1 MSHPGVI
8 WGIFGYWCPLVRLF
22 GPSAAVPFGHDLT
35 VPEALANTR
44 ADGVGELYREG
55 TASMLNSMV
64 STGFPYTTMQVK
76 DAFGAALSS
85 GDNRAAA
92 AQAQLF
98 KLANEGHAMH

>member
-55 TASMLNSMV
+55 TASMLNSMI
-64 STGFPYTTMQVK
+64 STGFPYSTMQVK